1 MAPLPEARLT
11 DDDWRYNGAAI
22 PMSRIARLVICL
34 ALAGVSSLDC
44 GGSSAGGSCGHV
56 ESCGGDVVGS
66 WSIAQ
71 SCGVNDAFV
80 VPEQAFF
87 AGFCDPKN
95 TGVVFDPG
103 TTTWVGSWSF
113 SSAMSFTRSILITEH
128 QSFVCQD
135 GEKCS
140 DLESQIQAAQ
150 ASSPIQSGS
159 CTAVGEGCRC
169 TIVWSALTQ
178 EEGTYTSSG
187 TKLLLTVAGASVA
200 TDFNYC
206 VQGDTMHWID
216 EDNAPPTANADI
228 VADRQ

>member
-1 MAPLPEARLT
+1 
-11 DDDWRYNGAAI
+11 
-22 PMSRIARLVICL
+22 MSRIARLVFCL
-34 ALAGVSSLDC
+34 SLTWMGSLGCSS
-44 GGSSAGGSCGHV
+44 SSSDGGSCGHV

-66 WSIAQ
+66 WSIVQ
-71 SCGVNDAFV
+71 SCGVSDAFV
-80 VPEQAFF
+80 VPEQQFF
-87 AGFCDPKN
+87 SGFCDPGH
-95 TGVVFDPG
+95 TGAVFDPG

-113 SSAMSFTRSILITEH
+113 SSARSYTRSLLITEH

-140 DLESQIQAAQ
+140 DLESQIQAAE

-159 CTAVGEGCRC
+159 CTAVGQGCRC

-187 TKLLLTVAGASVA
+187 TKLLLTDAGGSAT

-206 VQGDTMHWID
+206 VQGNTMHWID
-216 EDNAPPTANADI
+216 QDNAAPTANADI
-228 VADRQ
+228 VAERQ